1 MGDSD
6 IEWTDKTWPI
16 TVGCERTAPK
26 GSKQS
31 GCGDASGGGCYAE
44 LSVARVNRCQVGAG
58 RPAPYADLVKLV
70 KRGDK
75 TVPRWTGTARFFAD
89 RLAQPLRWRKP
100 ARIFVSSQ
108 SDLFHDDITNE
119 QLAAVFGVMAATPRH
134 TYQVLTKRPG
144 RMAEWFRWV
153 SSPPQITGYMHGEH
167 GVLSEHLAAVNEA
180 LADRAWKAMVADSVA
195 KHGEPKSIG
204 DACAWPWPLPN
215 VWLGVSVENQAAA
228 DERIPHLLATPA
240 AVRFISAEPLLG
252 RVNLR
257 HLDADA
263 AGHAKWCQIDALT
276 GRQTD
281 MGRPCRDVGARLDW
295 VIAGAESGP
304 GARPCDVSWLLSLR
318 DQCEDAGTAFF
329 LKQAADPSGPAFG
342 EPVITAGLGSKHK
355 GRGLIGAPYL
365 DGRQHLEM
373 PGAER

>member
-44 LSVARVNRCQVGAG
+44 LSVAQVNRCQLGAG
-58 RPAPYADLVKLV
+58 RPAPYADLIKLV

-108 SDLFHDDITNE
+108 SDLFHKDITNE

-134 TYQVLTKRPG
+134 TYQILTKRSD
-144 RMAEWFRWV
+144 RMSEWFRWV
-153 SSPPQITGYMHGEH
+153 AVRENQGRAMFPDDDPDWRIGQM
-167 GVLSEHLAAVNEA
+167 LAAA
-180 LADRAWKAMVADSVA
+180 LSRHAGIDGRVPGSAATGWEDFD
-195 KHGEPKSIG
+195 PRRR
-204 DACAWPWPLPN
+204 PWPLPN

-228 DERIPHLLATPA
+228 AERIPHLLATPA

-252 RVNLR
+252 PVNLR

-263 AGHAKWCQIDALT
+263 AGHASWCQIDALT
-276 GRQTD
+276 GRQTH
-281 MGRPCRDVGARLDW
+281 MGRPFRDVGARLDW
-295 VIAGAESGP
+295 VIAGAESGT
-304 GARPCDVSWLLSLR
+304 GARPCDVAWLRSLR
-318 DQCEDAGTAFF
+318 DQCKAAAVPFF
-329 LKQAADPSGPAFG
+329 LKQAVDPGGPAFG
-342 EPVITAGLGSKHK
+342 EPVITAGPGSKRK

-373 PGAER
+373 PEAGR